1 VANGD
6 IIEFDVAKRTLS
18 VALTDAEIQRRLSTW
33 RAPAPRY
40 RTGVM
45 AKYAL
50 MVSSASQ
57 GAVTTPSFASDR
69 SSSEVVHART
79 L

>member
-1 VANGD
+1 
-6 IIEFDVAKRTLS
+6 
-18 VALTDAEIQRRLSTW
+18 
-33 RAPAPRY
+33 
-40 RTGVM
+40 VM

-57 GAVTTPSFASDR
+57 GAVTTPSLVAGR
-69 SSSEVVHART
+69 STPEVVHART

>member
-1 VANGD
+1 
-6 IIEFDVAKRTLS
+6 
-18 VALTDAEIQRRLSTW
+18 
-33 RAPAPRY
+33 
-40 RTGVM
+40 VM

-57 GAVTTPSFASDR
+57 GAVTTPSLVSGGSIQNLA
-69 SSSEVVHART
+69 HART